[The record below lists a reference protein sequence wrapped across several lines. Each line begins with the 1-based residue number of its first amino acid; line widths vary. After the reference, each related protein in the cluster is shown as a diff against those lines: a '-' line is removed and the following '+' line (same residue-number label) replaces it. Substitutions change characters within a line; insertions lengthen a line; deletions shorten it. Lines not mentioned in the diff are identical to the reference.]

1 MGSSVDVVIP
11 IYKAGNDFASMLEKL
26 YKQSKRP
33 EHIYLLQTIEKKD
46 EKLFDIKKCSKEL
59 PGGQCPVLA
68 QRVPSGRHPCRCGG
82 IHAISGLW

>member
-33 EHIYLLQTIEKKD
+33 EHIFCRQLKKKTKNYLI
-46 EKLFDIKKCSKEL
+46 
-59 PGGQCPVLA
+59 
-68 QRVPSGRHPCRCGG
+68 
-82 IHAISGLW
+82 